1 MLTAHH
7 LSKSY
12 DLQTLFENVTFSIN
26 PGDRIGL
33 VGTNG
38 CGKTTL
44 LRILAGVEQP
54 NTGSIYREASLRIGY
69 LPQGFEPEK
78 NATIADIIGKA
89 IGSISVMETR
99 LAELSAGLAQDPHD
113 PKLSREYD
121 DLLQQIQN
129 ADPGRVA
136 SILSGLG
143 LPDLDQNM
151 PAAYLSGGQ
160 KTRLSL
166 ALVLLADPQILLLD
180 EPTNH
185 LDITMLEWLEKWLR
199 GLSSGVLIVSHDRT
213 FLDNTVTRILEMD
226 MLQKRVKEYA
236 GNYSD
241 YLAQRQN
248 EQEKQAAEFND
259 QRMRIRQMKQ
269 DIAAAKNQAAYT
281 ERQAS
286 SVRIGGPEMKIKGA
300 KDYHHAMAKKVA
312 KKAKAREKRLE
323 HYLESEERVERPVLA
338 PKVRFGFGKVSHL
351 GQSVLELEDLYV
363 GYRPEKPLL
372 SHLRLQVQSGKRIV
386 LTGPNGAGKTT
397 LLRTIA
403 GEISP
408 LAGQVSL
415 GSSVRMGM
423 MEQDQSSLDPSLSAV
438 DTIMFAYPNETQARS
453 YLSSF
458 LFLGDEPL
466 KLVKYLSYGQKARLL
481 LAKLIA
487 EGCNFLLLDEPIN
500 HLDIPSRMQ
509 FETALSQFRG
519 TVLAV
524 VHDRYFIERFADEV
538 WWVKEGG
545 VQVEYRLASIA
556 AIK

>member
-33 VGTNG
+33 VGANG

-44 LRILAGVEQP
+44 LRILAGAEQP
-54 NTGSIYREASLRIGY
+54 DSGNVYRASNLRIGY
-69 LPQGFEPEK
+69 LPQGFEPEQGI
-78 NATIADIIGKA
+78 TIAEIIGKA
-89 IGSISVMETR
+89 IGSITVMETR
-99 LAELSAGLAQDPHD
+99 LAELSAMLVKDPHNLF
-113 PKLSREYD
+113 LSKEYD
-121 DLLQQIQN
+121 SLLQQIEN
-129 ADPGRVA
+129 ADPARVA
-136 SILSGLG
+136 TILSGLG
-143 LPDLDQNM
+143 LATLNQNM

-185 LDITMLEWLEKWLR
+185 LDISMLEWLEKWLR

-226 MLQKRVKEYA
+226 ILQKRVKEYA

-241 YLAQRQN
+241 YLSAHQN
-248 EQEKQAAEFND
+248 EQEKQIAEYND
-259 QRMRIRQMKQ
+259 QRLRIRQMKQ

-286 SVRIGGPEMKIKGA
+286 SVRIGGREMKIKGA
-300 KDYHHAMAKKVA
+300 KDYHRAMAKKVA

-323 HYLESEERVERPVLA
+323 HYLESEERVERPIFA
-338 PKVRFGFGKVSHL
+338 PKVRFGFGKISHL
-351 GQSVLELEDLYV
+351 GRSVLELDDVSV
-363 GYRPEKPLL
+363 GYQADAPLL
-372 SHLRLQVQSGKRIV
+372 SHLRLQIQSGKRII
-386 LTGPNGAGKTT
+386 LTGPNGKGKTT

-403 GEISP
+403 GEIPP
-408 LAGQVSL
+408 LAGQISL
-415 GSSVRMGM
+415 GGSVKMGM
-423 MEQDQSSLDPSLSAV
+423 MEQDQSSLDPMLSAV
-438 DTIMFAYPNETQARS
+438 DTIMFAYPNETEARS

-458 LFLGDEPL
+458 LFLGDEPI

-500 HLDIPSRMQ
+500 HLDIPSRTQ
-509 FETALSQFRG
+509 FETALSQFKG

-524 VHDRYFIERFADEV
+524 VHDRYFIERFANEV
-538 WWVKEGG
+538 WWVKDDG
-545 VQVEYRLASIA
+545 VWVEYQLTSIA
-556 AIK
+556 AIR

>member
-33 VGTNG
+33 VGANG

-44 LRILAGVEQP
+44 LRILVGAEQP
-54 NTGSIYREASLRIGY
+54 DSGNVYRESNLRIGY
-69 LPQGFEPEK
+69 LPQGFEPEQGI
-78 NATIADIIGKA
+78 TIAEIIGKA
-89 IGSISVMETR
+89 IGSIMVMETR
-99 LAELSAGLAQDPHD
+99 LAELSARLVKDPHNLF
-113 PKLSREYD
+113 LSKEYD
-121 DLLQQIQN
+121 SLLQQIEN

-136 SILSGLG
+136 TILSGLG
-143 LPDLDQNM
+143 LANLDQTM
-151 PAAYLSGGQ
+151 PAAHLSGGQ

-180 EPTNH
+180 EPTNY
-185 LDITMLEWLEKWLR
+185 LDISMLEWLEKWLR

-226 MLQKRVKEYA
+226 IQQKRVKEYV

-241 YLAQRQN
+241 YLLTHQN
-248 EQEKQAAEFND
+248 EQEKQIAEYND
-259 QRMRIRQMKQ
+259 QRLRIRRMKQ

-286 SVRIGGPEMKIKGA
+286 SIRIGGQEMKNKGA
-300 KDYHHAMAKKVA
+300 KDYHRAMAKKVA

-323 HYLESEERVERPVLA
+323 HYLESEERVERPIFA
-338 PKVRFGFGKVSHL
+338 PKVRFGFGKISHL
-351 GQSVLELEDLYV
+351 GQSVLELDDV
-363 GYRPEKPLL
+363 SAGYQADAPLL
-372 SHLRLQVQSGKRIV
+372 SHLRLQVQSGKRII

-403 GEISP
+403 GEIPP
-408 LAGQVSL
+408 LAGQISL
-415 GSSVRMGM
+415 GGSVKMGM
-423 MEQDQSSLDPSLSAV
+423 MEQDQSSLDPISSAV
-438 DTIMFAYPNETQARS
+438 DTIMFAYPNETEARS

-458 LFLGDEPL
+458 LFLGDEPT
-466 KLVKYLSYGQKARLL
+466 KLVKHLSYGQKARLL

-500 HLDIPSRMQ
+500 HLDIPSRTQ
-509 FETALSQFRG
+509 FETALSQFKG

-538 WWVKEGG
+538 WWVKNGG
-545 VQVEYRLASIA
+545 VQVEYQLTSIA
-556 AIK
+556 TIR

>member
-44 LRILAGVEQP
+44 LRILAGAEQP
-54 NTGSIYREASLRIGY
+54 NTGSIYREANLRIGY

-136 SILSGLG
+136 AILSGLG

-185 LDITMLEWLEKWLR
+185 LDISMLEWLEKWLR

-286 SVRIGGPEMKIKGA
+286 SVRIGGPEMKNKGA
-300 KDYHHAMAKKVA
+300 KDYHRAMAKKVA

-351 GQSVLELEDLYV
+351 GQSVLELEDLNV
-363 GYRPEKPLL
+363 GYRAEKPLL

-438 DTIMFAYPNETQARS
+438 DTVMFAYPNETQARS

-509 FETALSQFRG
+509 FETALSQFQG

>member
-44 LRILAGVEQP
+44 LRILAGVEQT

-78 NATIADIIGKA
+78 NTTIADIIGKA

-113 PKLSREYD
+113 PKLGREYD

-136 SILSGLG
+136 AILSGLG

-166 ALVLLADPQILLLD
+166 ALVLLVDPQILLLD

-213 FLDNTVTRILEMD
+213 FLDNTVTHILEMD

-351 GQSVLELEDLYV
+351 GQSVLELEDLNV
-363 GYRPEKPLL
+363 GYRAEKPLL

-438 DTIMFAYPNETQARS
+438 DTIIFAYPNETQARS

-509 FETALSQFRG
+509 FETALSQFQG

>member
-26 PGDRIGL
+26 PGDHIGL

-54 NTGSIYREASLRIGY
+54 NTGSIYREANLRIGY

-136 SILSGLG
+136 AILSGLG

-351 GQSVLELEDLYV
+351 GQSVLELEDLNV
-363 GYRPEKPLL
+363 GYRAEKPLL

-438 DTIMFAYPNETQARS
+438 DTIIFAYPNETQARS

-509 FETALSQFRG
+509 FETALSQFQG

-524 VHDRYFIERFADEV
+524 VHDRYFIERFA
-538 WWVKEGG
+538 
-545 VQVEYRLASIA
+545 
-556 AIK
+556 